1 MCVDINIQ
9 ALIYMENKMKK
20 IMLLIISFQ
29 LGLINTSVASIDPN
43 ASKRLMNTPVTS
55 DASPEEISDL
65 MLRSLIAE
73 FNFNEDEFYRNKF
86 IVENFEIG
94 EVFLLNAEGKIDCK
108 VPEKNRRE
116 TSPSFM
122 KVSTQVENLSLDIP
136 FCNQN
141 QIVQISDISQ
151 SATLGAYG
159 DGTKVAV
166 LGPIGATLS
175 RAVIPF
181 VSSFVMCVGLVGN
194 AQGRNMINARDN
206 LPLEEIKFGTG
217 FEWGTAFGGITALF
231 SLAGSTSA
239 GKAALNFARG
249 LSGLGLGLLACGGI
263 AKMIEE
269 DETE

>member
-1 MCVDINIQ
+1 
-9 ALIYMENKMKK
+9 
-20 IMLLIISFQ
+20 MLLIISFQ

-94 EVFLLNAEGKIDCK
+94 EVFLLNPEGKIDCK
-108 VPEKNRRE
+108 VPEENRRE

-141 QIVQISDISQ
+141 QIAQISDISQ
-151 SATLGAYG
+151 SATLGTYG
-159 DGTKVAV
+159 DGTQVAV
-166 LGPIGATLS
+166 VGAMLRKMIWPALMSFTGCLGA
-175 RAVIPF
+175 
-181 VSSFVMCVGLVGN
+181 VGLVEEN
-194 AQGRNMINARDN
+194 NMRKRRF
-206 LPLEEIKFGTG
+206 LEEGGVAAQEAIKNNDKSIMLEETGFGTG
-217 FEWGTAFGGITALF
+217 FGGGAALGSIGVLF
-231 SLAGSTSA
+231 SLIGSTSL
-239 GKAALNFARG
+239 GKTALNLARG
-249 LSGLGLGLLACGGI
+249 ASGLGVGLLACSGFTGWIGG
-263 AKMIEE
+263 
-269 DETE
+269 